1 MQDSVKKTNYKI
13 QRISELLSME
23 NGEQYFYSIAESFK
37 SPNKDVETF
46 LKTKAVQA
54 TKLNTATT
62 YLVYKEIS
70 PIEIDLVGYFSLAMK
85 MLTLKKSPLSS
96 SKEKVIS
103 RFGYYDEDS
112 NSYKVP
118 AILVAQ
124 FGRNFDDESA
134 SIFGNDL
141 MTITLNQVKT
151 ALSYLSG
158 KTVFLECE
166 KEQKLIDFYKNQGFI
181 LLDNEVTSKNSKEL
195 LQMYRLI

>member
-1 MQDSVKKTNYKI
+1 MQDSAKKTDYKI
-13 QRISELLSME
+13 QRISELLSIE

-70 PIEIDLVGYFSLAMK
+70 QIEIDLVGYFSLAMK
-85 MLTLKKSPLSS
+85 MLTLKKSALSS

-112 NSYKVP
+112 DSYKVP

-124 FGRNFDDESA
+124 FGRNFDDNSA
-134 SIFGNDL
+134 SVSGSDL

>member
-1 MQDSVKKTNYKI
+1 MQDSAKKTDYKI

-62 YLVYKEIS
+62 YLVYKENS

-112 NSYKVP
+112 DSYKVP

>member
-1 MQDSVKKTNYKI
+1 
-13 QRISELLSME
+13 ME

-62 YLVYKEIS
+62 YLVYKENS

-112 NSYKVP
+112 DSYKVP

-134 SIFGNDL
+134 SISGNDL

>member
-1 MQDSVKKTNYKI
+1 MQDSAKKTDYKI

-166 KEQKLIDFYKNQGFI
+166 KEQKLIDFYKKQGFI

>member
-1 MQDSVKKTNYKI
+1 MQDSAKKTDYKI
-13 QRISELLSME
+13 QRISELLSIE

-85 MLTLKKSPLSS
+85 MLTLKKSSLSS

-112 NSYKVP
+112 DSYKVS

-124 FGRNFDDESA
+124 FGRNFDDNSA
-134 SIFGNDL
+134 SVSGSDL
-141 MTITLNQVKT
+141 MTITLIQVKT

>member
-85 MLTLKKSPLSS
+85 MLTLKKSSLSS

-112 NSYKVP
+112 DSYKVP

-134 SIFGNDL
+134 SVSGNDL

-166 KEQKLIDFYKNQGFI
+166 KEQKLIDFYKEQGFI
-181 LLDNEVTSKNSKEL
+181 LLDNEITSKNSKEL